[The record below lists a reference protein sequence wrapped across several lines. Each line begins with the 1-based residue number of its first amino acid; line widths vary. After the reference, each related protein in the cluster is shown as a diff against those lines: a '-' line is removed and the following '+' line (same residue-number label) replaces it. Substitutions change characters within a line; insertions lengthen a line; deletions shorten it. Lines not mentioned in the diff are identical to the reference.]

1 MHGELVVIESSPLPN
16 VRVVAERVIAGVLP
30 MAPAPDIAD
39 LRFLADIEAGP
50 APRIWVDASALTL
63 EALLIA
69 RARLD
74 RVDDALRLID
84 GHFADGRLRAPG
96 RMESATRSTLHSAV
110 AEVYAAAGWSRRAG
124 EYAASAIAYA
134 PDAATLYR
142 AQAVRCLAAAVNGE
156 YRLAEQSL
164 RECDHLATTSGWDT
178 VFPDYDLLLARILVA
193 SAALDAETLSRTAEE
208 LRQGSPSDP
217 FWQYSARAAEAMCA
231 LIRRDYA
238 EGIVLVAALAGG
250 TDAHS
255 GHAMVR
261 GFAQGVYADLLLARG
276 EPRRAL
282 AVLEGRVSPP
292 GHALCFDM
300 QRAAALIALGR
311 EREVLESTDPCIRM
325 GTHHC
330 VRTLTPLLL
339 RRAVAHA
346 RLGNDQAA
354 DAAFDE
360 GFHLSE
366 NMGGSLTPYLTL
378 PRTELLLLLERM
390 AARHPDSADAAE
402 RVAALLAVVPTND
415 DRPRLPALSPREE
428 RLALSLRGPRSL
440 PQIAEELEVSP
451 NTVKSQLR
459 SIYAKLQVS
468 GRDAAVAVLEAHG
481 FYV

>member
-1 MHGELVVIESSPLPN
+1 MSETSPILN
-16 VRVVAERVIAGVLP
+16 VRAVGARVVRGALP
-30 MAPAPDIAD
+30 IAPAPDILD
-39 LRFLADIEAGP
+39 LRFLADVEAGP
-50 APRIWVDASALTL
+50 APRVWVDASAQAL

-69 RARLD
+69 RS
-74 RVDDALRLID
+74 RVDHIDDGLRLID
-84 GHFADGRLRAPG
+84 AHFADGRLRAPA
-96 RMESATRSTLHSAV
+96 RLAAATRSTLFSAV
-110 AEVYAAAGWSRRAG
+110 AEVYAASGCSRRAG
-124 EYAASAIAYA
+124 EYAATAITYA
-134 PDAATLYR
+134 DDAVTLYR
-142 AQAVRCLAAAVNGE
+142 AHAVRALAAAINGE
-156 YRLAEQSL
+156 YRLAGASL
-164 RECDHLATTSGWDT
+164 AVCEELASTSGWDA
-178 VFPDYDLLLARILVA
+178 VFPDYAVLLARILVS
-193 SAALDAETLSRTAEE
+193 SAALDAETLAATAIE
-208 LRQGSPSDP
+208 LREGAPHDP
-217 FWQYSARAAEAMCA
+217 FWQYTARAAEAMCA
-231 LIRRDYA
+231 LIRRDYS
-238 EGIVLVAALAGG
+238 EGIVLVATLAGG
-250 TDAHS
+250 TEASS

-300 QRAAALIALGR
+300 QRAAALIALGH
-311 EREVLESTDPCIRM
+311 EREVLESTDPCLRM
-325 GTHHC
+325 GTQHC

-354 DAAFDE
+354 DAAFSE

-366 NMGGSLTPYLTL
+366 SLGGSLTPYLTL
-378 PRTELLLLLERM
+378 PQAEVLTLLERL
-390 AARHPDSADAAE
+390 AVQHPASAEAAE
-402 RVAALLAVVPTND
+402 RLAAMLELVPTHD
-415 DRPRLPALSPREE
+415 HRPPLPNLSPREE

-440 PQIAEELEVSP
+440 PQIAEELDVSP